1 MLGLQTGGR
10 DERETREMRERRER
24 DERDEREMR
33 ERRERDGVSL
43 SFRKVGEGL
52 ETLLI
57 HIVEVH
63 MLTVSTWTIMID
75 HTMTILTILIMKEN
89 ANILQMLLQVTN
101 EKQ

>member
-1 MLGLQTGGR
+1 M
-10 DERETREMRERRER
+10 
-24 DERDEREMR
+24 
-33 ERRERDGVSL
+33 
-43 SFRKVGEGL
+43 